1 MRKVLIPI
9 LIMIFLVGCG
19 KKEHADTAAH
29 DPTPP
34 VVSTQTQSIQQNPI
48 VKPADSNQSGDTE
61 PTLKE
66 DLQGSTTPAKVSTQE
81 TVPSKPTYTPPTTPK
96 PTEPTPTDTKP
107 PEQSKEETVPP
118 AAEPEATRPT
128 VPEVTEPAPTANMCV
143 TSSII

>member
-29 DPTPP
+29 DLTPP
-34 VVSTQTQSIQQNPI
+34 VVSTQPQSVHQNPI

-107 PEQSKEETVPP
+107 PEQYQLESLHHGRTYKLVYGGGF
-118 AAEPEATRPT
+118 
-128 VPEVTEPAPTANMCV
+128 
-143 TSSII
+143 